1 MSVGKGSL
9 VRASKVN
16 VAKADIQTETINAVE
31 EKVKEKVIIKKTSK
45 ERKPEVV
52 SNIPSD
58 LPYYLL

>member
-31 EKVKEKVIIKKTSK
+31 EKEKEKVIIKEISK